1 MQERI
6 RPKEAIG
13 NEEKKRK
20 EGIQEKKNV
29 IVHQVRS
36 VPSIIPYSHPFRSA
50 KKGDSKKSQT
60 KSKKMTSKKAN
71 DKREGETKRTFINVR
86 KGKRY
91 PYTGYRK

>member
-1 MQERI
+1 MMKR
-6 RPKEAIG
+6 
-13 NEEKKRK
+13 RK

-60 KSKKMTSKKAN
+60 KSEK
-71 DKREGETKRTFINVR
+71 
-86 KGKRY
+86 
-91 PYTGYRK
+91 